1 MPVGVPEIVATLL
14 LKLIDTPV
22 GSPVAEA
29 LNVSEQVVVNVR
41 TTSVIAVEIV
51 TVCDC
56 GPDVS
61 VKDIVQE
68 DAVVELPVAAAITLI
83 SPVYEA
89 EAVPVEL
96 TALTV

>member
-29 LNVSEQVVVNVR
+29 LNVSEQVVVNVP

-56 GPDVS
+56 GPEVS
-61 VKDIVQE
+61 VPDIVQE
-68 DAVVELPVAAAITLI
+68 MVVVDAVVELAVVADAVVAAT
-83 SPVYEA
+83 
-89 EAVPVEL
+89 
-96 TALTV
+96 